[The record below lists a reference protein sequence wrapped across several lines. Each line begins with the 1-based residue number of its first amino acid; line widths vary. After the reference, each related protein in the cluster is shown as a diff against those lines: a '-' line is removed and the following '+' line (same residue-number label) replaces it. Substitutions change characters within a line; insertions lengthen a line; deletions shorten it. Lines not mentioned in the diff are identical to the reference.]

1 MRSVE
6 TEGETID
13 AAVETALRELGLGRE
28 AVTVE
33 VLDEGGRSLLG
44 LRSRLARVRV
54 TEKPQAP
61 RESVSESSPPKSA
74 ATETVDAALGAPSGQ
89 LPTSRDPIERA
100 KSFVQ
105 ELIIL
110 LGCTAQLSV
119 RANETPVVFELS
131 GADAGFLI
139 GRHGQMLDAI
149 EYLANRVAVSEPVES
164 ARILVDAQGYRERRR
179 LYLEGLAKRLGAQV
193 RSRKKSVTLEP
204 MSPRDRRTVHVAL
217 QNEPGVVTKSTGE
230 GYYRRVVISP
240 AEPAGSRSRPS
251 RS

>member
-1 MRSVE
+1 
-6 TEGETID
+6 
-13 AAVETALRELGLGRE
+13 
-28 AVTVE
+28 
-33 VLDEGGRSLLG
+33 
-44 LRSRLARVRV
+44 
-54 TEKPQAP
+54 
-61 RESVSESSPPKSA
+61 
-74 ATETVDAALGAPSGQ
+74 